1 MNKMGILKII
11 KSICKILSYTLILM
25 TITVIF
31 KKSIYI
37 DNSYY
42 GLWCLIISVI
52 IFLLNKTIKPLIVWL
67 TLPITG
73 ITLGLFYPCINMIIL
88 YFVSFITGNHFNIT
102 GNIFIVFFIAILI
115 SILNFIMNEI
125 INWLFRKEK

>member
-37 DNSYY
+37 
-42 GLWCLIISVI
+42 IIYKCINNLKYLYDI
-52 IFLLNKTIKPLIVWL
+52 IFYKINNNFIIKILNK
-67 TLPITG
+67 
-73 ITLGLFYPCINMIIL
+73 N
-88 YFVSFITGNHFNIT
+88 
-102 GNIFIVFFIAILI
+102 
-115 SILNFIMNEI
+115 
-125 INWLFRKEK
+125 